1 MATEVEFAGVKFTGG
16 KMFALITA
24 LSTLGTGAWG
34 AFEFYSDY
42 MDMKEQ
48 IQSYVAPDLSG
59 FQEQLSVMET
69 QMMGVEDSVL
79 AARDYTRDIKIDLK
93 ADIDRMESILDDTDR
108 SVREIDIAVRDQ
120 LSDNIDE
127 MRDIVDSADERFD
140 NKRDSLQ
147 ADNERRLKELEERI
161 NNQIQ
166 RVLNN
171 PLSD

>member
-1 MATEVEFAGVKFTGG
+1 MAEVEFAGVTFTGG

-24 LSTLGTGAWG
+24 LSTLGGGAWG

-69 QMMGVEDSVL
+69 KMMGVEDSVL

-147 ADNERRLKELEERI
+147 SDNERRLKELEERI